1 MTIQFGADFFIF
13 IMEENFRLLK
23 HSLKNAIRKAC
34 QIVIDFI
41 GYVMRLNQ
49 CLILRIIG
57 GFVLI

>member
-34 QIVIDFI
+34 QIPVII
-41 GYVMRLNQ
+41 SATKSMLNLKNYWRLRFNAEE
-49 CLILRIIG
+49 C
-57 GFVLI
+57 